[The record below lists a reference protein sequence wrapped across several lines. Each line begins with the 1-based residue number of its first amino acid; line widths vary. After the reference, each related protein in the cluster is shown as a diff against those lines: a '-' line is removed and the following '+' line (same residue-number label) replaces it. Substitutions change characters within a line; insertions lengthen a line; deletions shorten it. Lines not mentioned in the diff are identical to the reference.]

1 MSELWDIYD
10 ENRKPTGKT
19 ILRSVFFDRNNCDY
33 PDYYHIAVHIWIK
46 KQ

>member
-19 ILRSVFFDRNNCDY
+19 ILRSDFFDRNAIILMN
-33 PDYYHIAVHIWIK
+33 II
-46 KQ
+46 

>member
-19 ILRSVFFDRNNCDY
+19 ILRSDFLTAIIVIILMN
-33 PDYYHIAVHIWIK
+33 II
-46 KQ
+46 

>member
-19 ILRSVFFDRNNCDY
+19 ILRSVFL
-33 PDYYHIAVHIWIK
+33 IAIIAIILMIII
-46 KQ
+46 